1 MIDLKALS
9 LGFTSQQVAGQS
21 VPKAELIQAVATVE
35 TPRELVQV
43 AQPANYSAINLQSL
57 QKGNDNLFQGT
68 LRNESGATR
77 NLIIGGLFSLQGE
90 YQGFNLAPSAVDF
103 ATVIEL
109 TSLAP
114 SNTGI
119 FQGLNSRLKQMPAVF
134 SKITMQ
140 TDVAAQSNQ
149 NIKTGF
155 ITKSLTPQENTIFSP
170 VCDSCQNNNIVVFTK
185 EFNGVFVVGRN
196 NYISIPLIPMVGAQF
211 VMIRL
216 EYAGEEQIASLTQQG
231 LI

>member
-1 MIDLKALS
+1 MSVDLNKLAM
-9 LGFTSQQVAGQS
+9 GFVQTRQS
-21 VPKAELIQAVATVE
+21 AAPKAELIQAVATIE
-35 TPRELVQV
+35 PATEMVQV
-43 AQPANYSAINLQSL
+43 AQPAQYAQINLQSL
-57 QKGNDNLFQGT
+57 QKGNDNIFQGS

-90 YQGFNLAPSAVDF
+90 YQGFNLQPSAVDF

-119 FQGLNSRLKQMPAVF
+119 FQGLNSRLKNMPAVI

-140 TDVAAQSNQ
+140 TDVPAQSTQ
-149 NIKTGF
+149 SIKTGF
-155 ITKSLTPQENTIFSP
+155 ITKSLTPQENTVFSP
-170 VCDSCQNNNIVVFTK
+170 VCDACQNNNTTLYTK

-196 NYISIPLIPMVGAQF
+196 NYISIPLVAMVGAQF
-211 VMIRL
+211 VTIRL
-216 EYAGEEQIASLTQQG
+216 EYAGEEQVAALTQQG

>member
-1 MIDLKALS
+1 MIDLRQLAA
-9 LGFTSQQVAGQS
+9 GFTSQPTPGANI
-21 VPKAELIQAVATVE
+21 PKAELIQAVATVE
-35 TPRELVQV
+35 QPRELVQV
-43 AQPANYSAINLQSL
+43 ANPANYSAINMQNL

-68 LRNESGATR
+68 LRNESGSTR

-90 YQGFNLAPSAVDF
+90 YQAFNLLPSAVDF

-119 FQGLNSRLKQMPAVF
+119 FQGLNTRLKQMPAVF
-134 SKITMQ
+134 SKITIQ
-140 TDVAAQSNQ
+140 TDVASQSNQ
-149 NIKTGF
+149 SITTGF
-155 ITKSLTPQENTIFSP
+155 ITKALKPQENTLFSP
-170 VCDSCQNNNIVVFTK
+170 VCDACQNNNVTIFTK
-185 EFNGVFVVGRN
+185 EFNGVFMAGRN
-196 NYISIPLIPMVGAQF
+196 NYISIPLVAMVGAQF
-211 VMIRL
+211 ATIRL

>member
-1 MIDLKALS
+1 MVDLRQLAA
-9 LGFTSQQVAGQS
+9 GFTQQVVHGSSA
-21 VPKAELIQAVATVE
+21 PKAELIQAVAEVQM
-35 TPRELVQV
+35 PQELVQV
-43 AQPANYSAINLQSL
+43 ANPANYSAINMQNL
-57 QKGNDNLFQGT
+57 QKGNDNIFQGT
-68 LRNESGATR
+68 LRNESGASR

-90 YQGFNLAPSAVDF
+90 YQAFNLNPSAVDF

-119 FQGLNSRLKQMPAVF
+119 FQGLNTRLKQMPAVF
-134 SKITMQ
+134 SKITIQ

-149 NIKTGF
+149 SIKTGF
-155 ITKSLTPQENTIFSP
+155 ITKSLTPQENTVFSP
-170 VCDSCQNNNIVVFTK
+170 VCDACQNNNTTIFTK
-185 EFNGVFVVGRN
+185 EFNGVFMAGRN
-196 NYISIPLIPMVGAQF
+196 NYISIPLVSMAGAQF
-211 VMIRL
+211 ATIRL